1 MDALLTLKN
10 MEDIKISNG
19 IKILYLSVAD
29 TKIYKV
35 TDIDFC
41 SLIIEAKETDLNID
55 DVPESELWDISY
67 FEDFRVRLVNWKGE
81 AKIIDMEEG
90 LEENKE
96 KN

>member
-1 MDALLTLKN
+1 MDALLTLRN
-10 MEDIKISNG
+10 MEDIKISNDTK
-19 IKILYLSVAD
+19 IKYLSVAD

-35 TDIDFC
+35 TNIDFC
-41 SLIIEAKETDLNID
+41 NLTIEAKQTDLNIG

-81 AKIIDMEEG
+81 AKIIDMEEW

>member
-67 FEDFRVRLVNWKGE
+67 FEDFRVRLVNGSGKAE
-81 AKIIDMEEG
+81 IIDMEEW